1 MNIEVN
7 IRETVTPEEVADQ
20 IFNYDRDELDVLIS
34 DATGRVIDNKNCSY
48 MLDEEFNLF
57 DDEKKTKWF
66 AEVLK
71 ELIKYLE

>member
-1 MNIEVN
+1 MTLEVN
-7 IRETVTPEEVADQ
+7 IRETVTPEEVADR
-20 IFNYDRDELDVLIS
+20 IFYYDREELDALIS
-34 DATGRVIDNKNCSY
+34 DATGRVIDTKDCSY

-57 DDEKKTKWF
+57 DNEKKIKWF